1 MIIVG
6 SKELEEQYKDIYL
19 NQFVKITSAISGT
32 IYYCKIAGVDI
43 IPTTLNYIIKL
54 WCTSRIE
61 IGEIYTT
68 IEIRDSDLDHSYVVF
83 YNSVDN
89 LEKYVKI
96 IDKQDFKDL
105 LKNEVN
111 KLIKTL

>member
-6 SKELEEQYKDIYL
+6 KELEDYYKEIYL
-19 NQFVKITSAISGT
+19 NQFVKISSTTSV

-43 IPTTLNYIIKL
+43 IPTICNYIIKL
-54 WCTSRIE
+54 WCNSYIK
-61 IGEIYTT
+61 IGGENYTT
-68 IEIRDSDLDHSYVVF
+68 IEIRDSDLDHGCVVF
-83 YNSVDN
+83 YDSVDN